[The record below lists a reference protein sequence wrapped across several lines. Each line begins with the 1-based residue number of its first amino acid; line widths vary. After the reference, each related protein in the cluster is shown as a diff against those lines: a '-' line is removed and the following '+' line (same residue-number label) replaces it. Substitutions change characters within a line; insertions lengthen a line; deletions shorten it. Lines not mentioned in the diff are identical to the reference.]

1 MKSVY
6 QLAVTTALI
15 TLVSP
20 LVHSHSAFA
29 ADYTIDPAHS
39 SVNFTIRHLV
49 SKVTGHFKDFN
60 GSFSFDPKNVS
71 AAQATFSIQ
80 TASISTDNDKRDTHL
95 KSADFFDV
103 KKFPTITFTSKSVTP
118 NGEGKFKLTGDV
130 TMHGVTHSE
139 TFNVEFGGTMKDPWG
154 NNRAGF
160 TATTKLNRK
169 NYGIIWNKTLDNGG
183 YMLGDDVDV
192 TLQVEGTE
200 KTAAK
205 K

>member
-1 MKSVY
+1 MKRFY
-6 QLAVTTALI
+6 QLAVIAALI
-15 TLVSP
+15 TLTSQVA
-20 LVHSHSAFA
+20 LA
-29 ADYTIDPAHS
+29 ADYTIDPTHS
-39 SVNFTIRHLV
+39 SVSFTIRHLV
-49 SKVTGHFKDFN
+49 SKVTGQFKDFE
-60 GSFSFDPKNVS
+60 GTFSFDAKAAAS
-71 AAQATFSIQ
+71 AQATVSIK

-103 KKFPTITFTSKSVTP
+103 KKFPTITFKSKKITAD
-118 NGEGKFKLTGDV
+118 GEGKYKLVGDV
-130 TMHGVTHSE
+130 TMHGVTREE
-139 TFNVEFGGTMKDPWG
+139 TFAIDFGGTVKDPWG

-192 TLQVEGTE
+192 VLQVEGIE
-200 KTAAK
+200 KAAAK